1 VREPRLRKIQQW
13 KAESEQEADDH
24 LALRKHSE
32 EWIMQLKPK
41 DVACACGHIT
51 NLTTRKLRCIKCGK
65 DVFYDENEKKLHRR
79 QSLYVAVIIVMALSF
94 VAYFFIEMV
103 LGPLLLL
110 ME

>member
-1 VREPRLRKIQQW
+1 VRASRLRKIQQW
-13 KAESEQEADDH
+13 KAESELEAEDPV
-24 LALRKHSE
+24 ALRKHSE
-32 EWIMQLKPK
+32 EGIMQPKPK

-79 QSLYVAVIIVMALSF
+79 QSLYVAAIIVMALSF

-110 ME
+110 IE